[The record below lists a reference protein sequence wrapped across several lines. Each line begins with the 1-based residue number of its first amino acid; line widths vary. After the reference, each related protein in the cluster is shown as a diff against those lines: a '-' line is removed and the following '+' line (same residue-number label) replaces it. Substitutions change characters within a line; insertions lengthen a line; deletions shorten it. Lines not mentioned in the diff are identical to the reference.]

1 MSTSMSHGQTS
12 GGAELARVEQA
23 LLARWPESRLE
34 PSLTRISALVDLL
47 GSPHRAMP
55 VIQVTGTNGKTTTA
69 RMIDELLRGFGLR
82 VGRFTSPHLMT
93 MRERIVLDGEPI
105 SAERFVEVYDDIAPY
120 VQMVDAGS
128 EVPMSFFEVVVAMAY
143 AAFAEAPVDVAV
155 IEVGM
160 GGTWDAT
167 NVADARIA
175 VVTPVALDHAEYLG
189 PDVATIAT
197 EKAGIIKAGVADEV
211 VPEGSP
217 DGGVVAVLAHQP
229 AGALEALVRRAIEV
243 DATVAREGTEFAVL
257 ERRVAVGG
265 QQLRLQGLAGEYPE
279 VYLPL
284 FGAHQAQ
291 NAAVALAAVEAFLGA
306 GAATGPIDPDVVR
319 SALGAVRSPGRL
331 ERVRSSPTVLV
342 DAAHNPAGM
351 AATVAA
357 VRESFDF
364 TRLIGVV
371 GCVAGKDVTGMLTEL
386 EGLCAE
392 LVVTQNS
399 SPRAMSADEL
409 GALAVDVF
417 GADRVSVHPQLF
429 GALESAIE
437 LAEAGPDDAL
447 GGSGVLVTGSVITA
461 GEARGLLSRGTS

>member
-1 MSTSMSHGQTS
+1 MSTYLSRD
-12 GGAELARVEQA
+12 LARVEQA
-23 LLARWPESRLE
+23 LLARWPENRLE

-55 VIQVTGTNGKTTTA
+55 VVQVTGTNGKTTTA
-69 RMIDELLRGFGLR
+69 RMVDELLRGFGLR
-82 VGRFTSPHLMT
+82 VGRFTSPHLES
-93 MRERIVLDGEPI
+93 MRERIVLDGEPLP
-105 SAERFVEVYDDIAPY
+105 AERFVEVYDDIAPY

-128 EVPMSFFEVVVAMAY
+128 DVPMSFFEVMVAMAY

-167 NVADARIA
+167 TVADARVA
-175 VVTPVALDHAEYLG
+175 VVTPVSMDHAEYLG

-197 EKAGIIKAGVADEV
+197 EKAGIIKPAPTDGVLPD
-211 VPEGSP
+211 GRP

-229 AGALEALVRRAIEV
+229 AGALEALVRRSIEV
-243 DATVAREGTEFAVL
+243 DATVAREGTEFGVL

-265 QQLRLQGLAGEYPE
+265 QQVRLQGLGGEYDE
-279 VYLPL
+279 VFLPL

-306 GAATGPIDPDVVR
+306 GSATGPVAQDVVR
-319 SALGAVRSPGRL
+319 ESFAAVRSPGRL
-331 ERVRSSPTVLV
+331 ERVRSSPAVLV

-351 AATVAA
+351 AATVEA

-364 TRLIGVV
+364 TRLVGVV
-371 GCVAGKDVTGMLTEL
+371 GCVQGKDVTGMLAEL

-399 SPRAMSADEL
+399 SPRAIPADEL

-417 GADRVSVHPQLF
+417 GADRVSVHPLLTD
-429 GALESAIE
+429 ALESAIE

-447 GGSGVLVTGSVITA
+447 GGSGVLVTGSVVTA
-461 GEARGLLSRGTS
+461 GEARALLSGAQK

>member
-1 MSTSMSHGQTS
+1 MSTSTSHGQTS
-12 GGAELARVEQA
+12 GGRELARVEQA

-47 GSPHRAMP
+47 GSPQRAMP

-82 VGRFTSPHLMT
+82 VGRFTSPHLTT

-105 SAERFVEVYDDIAPY
+105 SAERFVEVYDDVAPY

-128 EVPMSFFEVVVAMAY
+128 DVPMSFFEVVVAMAY

-175 VVTPVALDHAEYLG
+175 VVTPVAMDHAEYLG

-197 EKAGIIKAGVADEV
+197 EKAGIIKAGAADEV
-211 VPEGSP
+211 VPDGSP

-229 AGALEALVRRAIEV
+229 AGALESLVRRAIEV

-319 SALGAVRSPGRL
+319 SAFGAVRSPGRL

-364 TRLIGVV
+364 TRLVGVV

-386 EGLCAE
+386 EELCAE

-399 SPRAMSADEL
+399 SPRALPADQL

-417 GADRVSVHPQLF
+417 GADRVSVHPRLF
-429 GALESAIE
+429 DALESAME

-461 GEARGLLSRGTS
+461 GEARTLLSGGNA